1 MNLLAVKN
9 LSIHFKSKSKHSI
22 TAVKNASFNIKK
34 GEILGLVGESGS
46 GKSTLARAI
55 LQLQSYQQG
64 QIAWKGND
72 ICDVNQQEY
81 RKQVQLIFQSPID
94 ALNPSMT
101 ISQAISEPAKN
112 LLNAESEKNSA
123 QRVLEALK
131 TVGLSDIHLNR
142 YPHELSGGQCQRVNI
157 ARAMI
162 VQPELL
168 VCDEPVSALDVSMQA
183 QIINLLVKLQQQQGL
198 SLLFISHDLN
208 VVRYLC
214 DRVMVIYKGEIVE
227 SGETQDLYE
236 NPQHEYTKHLLDH
249 SGVG

>member
-64 QIAWKGND
+64 QITWKGND
-72 ICDVNQQEY
+72 IRDVNQQEY

-101 ISQAISEPAKN
+101 ISQAISEPVKN

-131 TVGLSDIHLNR
+131 TVGLSEIHLNR

-183 QIINLLVKLQQQQGL
+183 QIINLLVKLQQQQAL

-236 NPQHEYTKHLLDH
+236 NPQHEYTKHLLQR
-249 SGVG
+249 VVL

>member
-1 MNLLAVKN
+1 MNLLSINN
-9 LSIHFKSKSKHSI
+9 LSITFKSKSKHSV
-22 TAVKNASFNIKK
+22 TAVKNASLNLKK
-34 GEILGLVGESGS
+34 GEIVGLIGESGS
-46 GKSTLARAI
+46 GKSTLASAI
-55 LQLQSYQQG
+55 LKLQCYQQG
-64 QIAWKGND
+64 NILWKDED
-72 ICDVNQQEY
+72 ISDFSPQQQKDY

-101 ISQAISEPAKN
+101 ISQAISEPVNN
-112 LLNAESEKNSA
+112 LLVSKSKQDTA
-123 QRVLEALK
+123 QQVLEALK
-131 TVGLSDIHLNR
+131 RVGLSEIHLNR

-183 QIINLLVKLQQQQGL
+183 QIINLLVKLQQQQAL

-227 SGETQDLYE
+227 SGETQALYHD
-236 NPQHEYTKHLLDH
+236 PQHEYTRHLLKTY
-249 SGVG
+249 

>member
-1 MNLLAVKN
+1 MTLLSVNN
-9 LSIHFKSKSKHSI
+9 LSIHFKSKSKHRI
-22 TAVKNASFNIKK
+22 TAIKKVSFELKK
-34 GEILGLVGESGS
+34 GEIVGLVGESGS
-46 GKSTLARAI
+46 GKSTIASAI
-55 LQLQSYQQG
+55 LQLQPFQHG
-64 QIAWKGND
+64 QILWKGED
-72 ICDVNQQEY
+72 ISAVNQQDY

-101 ISQAISEPAKN
+101 IRQAIGEPVKN
-112 LLNAESEKNSA
+112 LLDVKDSG
-123 QRVLEALK
+123 QRVLDALK
-131 TVGLSDIHLNR
+131 SVGLSEIHLNR

-198 SLLFISHDLN
+198 SLLFISHDLK

-227 SGETQDLYE
+227 SGETQRLYAD
-236 NPQHEYTKHLLDH
+236 PQHEYTQHLLDH
-249 SGVG
+249 AGVR